1 MVFILLFK
9 RTQIGYWPSQHRSV
23 MTTGFGANRSPWR
36 DQIPWYTRLLLA
48 VLLFAFDAGCRFDLI
63 RRLLLLLDLKS
74 PPSSAKG
81 VTSFDVTVDPSRN
94 LWFRLYIPSSYSSPA
109 STLPLLF
116 YFHGGGF
123 VAFAAN
129 SITYDN
135 LCRRLARDLQAVVIS
150 VNYRLAPDHRY
161 PCQYDEGLDVLKFID
176 ARKCAVLPSSTDLN
190 RCFIAGDS
198 AGGNIAH
205 HVTLRACDHVFEKVK
220 IIGLVAIQP
229 FFGGEERT
237 ESELRLTGA
246 PILNTRRTDWMWRS
260 FLPKGSGRDH
270 EAAHVSGDIRAV
282 KFPATVVF
290 VGGFDPLQ
298 DWQRRYCEGLRKSG
312 KEVELV
318 EYPDAFHSF
327 CFFPKFPHFGNAI
340 AKLKEF
346 IQKQSAASK

>member
-1 MVFILLFK
+1 MVFIPLFK

-94 LWFRLYIPSSYSSPA
+94 LWFRLYIPSSYSS
-109 STLPLLF
+109 TLPLLF

-150 VNYRLAPDHRY
+150 VNYRLTPDHRY

-176 ARKCAVLPSSTDLN
+176 ARKYAVLPSSTDLN

-318 EYPDAFHSF
+318 EYPDAIHSF